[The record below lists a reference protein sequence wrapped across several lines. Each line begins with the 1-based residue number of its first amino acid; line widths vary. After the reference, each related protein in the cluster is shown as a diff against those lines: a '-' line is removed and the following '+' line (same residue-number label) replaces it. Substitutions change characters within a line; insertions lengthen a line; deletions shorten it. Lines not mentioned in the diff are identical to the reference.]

1 MVENSVIIFPDFLL
15 LRFGFTVLPAPPL
28 PTFAVFVIAA
38 PKRQT
43 WMAAQTFYIFN
54 SFLFYVFQKFS
65 ITRIHCTC
73 EHKILPNKNSLY
85 VTKLVKKVVFINS
98 TAPNAKHIHICSDHI
113 INQSC

>member
-54 SFLFYVFQKFS
+54 SFLFYVFQKFG
-65 ITRIHCTC
+65 IARIHSAGK
-73 EHKILPNKNSLY
+73 HKILPNKNSFC
-85 VTKLVKKVVFINS
+85 VAKLVKIVVLINS
-98 TAPNAKHIHICSDHI
+98 SAPNAEHIHIC
-113 INQSC
+113 